1 MFAARLVSALDRL
14 IGRILAFGCYLS
26 LPIAI
31 LLFLQWPLRD
41 LWHAYSR
48 EANDVGQWL
57 FALYVA
63 MAVTAA
69 TRFGTH
75 LATDVIACRYP
86 ASIRNMLARLGAGM
100 GVIPW
105 ALFVA
110 VAGKSIVLTSMSGL
124 EAFPDTANPGY
135 FLIKIALWVLAGL
148 MLAQGL
154 ADVLRDRGERYA

>member
-1 MFAARLVSALDRL
+1 MFTARLVSALDRL
-14 IGRILAFGCYLS
+14 IGRVLAFGCYLA

-41 LWHAYSR
+41 LMHAYSR
-48 EANDVGQWL
+48 EANDIGQWL

-69 TRFGTH
+69 TRADTH
-75 LATDVIACRYP
+75 LATDVIAGRYP
-86 ASIRNMLARLGAGM
+86 TSIRKTLSRLAAGV

-105 ALFVA
+105 ALYVA
-110 VAGKSIVLTSMSGL
+110 VAGKSIVLTSISGL

-154 ADVLRDRGERYA
+154 VDVFGVRGERHA